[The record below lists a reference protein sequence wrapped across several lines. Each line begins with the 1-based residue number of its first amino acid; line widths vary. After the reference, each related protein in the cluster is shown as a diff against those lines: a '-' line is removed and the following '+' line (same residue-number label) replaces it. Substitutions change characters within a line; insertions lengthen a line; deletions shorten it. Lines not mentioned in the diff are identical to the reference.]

1 MVSVFGGHLRANGI
15 RQHFLRF
22 GERSRRPVLVIP
34 GITSPAATWRNVGLA
49 LGTVRDVIVL
59 DVRGRGLSESGPDLD
74 YSLDAC
80 AEDVVSFVGAIGC
93 DAVDLVGHS
102 MGGRIA
108 LRAVNRIASCAHIVL
123 VDPPLSGP
131 HTPMRVKDVEQYL
144 RVVAMAKAGASLDEM
159 RTVLPP
165 LTESDLALR
174 VEWLP
179 TCEAAAIRAS
189 HEGFR
194 TDDIWPDLRA
204 VKVPLLVMAASKAG
218 LITQDD
224 LNAIAAQSPTSRAVV
239 IDSGH
244 MIPMEN
250 WPDFYRALAD
260 FLGLPGAIPPIAS
273 INCMEKT
280 A

>member
-1 MVSVFGGHLRANGI
+1 MVRFFGGHLRANGI

-22 GERSRRPVLVIP
+22 GERSKRPILIIP
-34 GITSPAATWRNVGLA
+34 GITSPAATWTNVGHA
-49 LGTVRDVIVL
+49 LGASRDVVIL
-59 DVRGRGLSESGPDLD
+59 DVRGRGLSESGPNLD

-80 AEDVVSFVGAIGC
+80 AEDVVAFVGALGC

-108 LRAVNRIASCAHIVL
+108 LRAVNRIPSCAHIAL

-131 HTPMRVKDVEQYL
+131 DTPMRVKGIDQYL
-144 RVVAMAKAGASLDEM
+144 RVIAMAKAGASLDEM
-159 RTVLPP
+159 RTILPP
-165 LTESDLALR
+165 LSESDLALR
-174 VEWLP
+174 AEWLP
-179 TCEAAAIRAS
+179 TCEESAIKAA
-189 HEGFR
+189 HDGFR
-194 TDDIWPDLRA
+194 TDDIWKDMRA
-204 VKVPLLVMAASKAG
+204 VRIPLHVMAASRAG
-218 LITQDD
+218 LITRDD
-224 LNAIAAQSPTSRAVV
+224 LAAIAAQSPSSQSVM
-239 IDSGH
+239 IESGH

-260 FLGLPGAIPPIAS
+260 FLDLPRAIPPLVS